1 MERVRCVNLSSIT
14 SRPYLLLTVSCVRTH
29 THTHT
34 HTHTSRC
41 VVSDVCAGA
50 GVRHVP
56 IVSEC
61 KCMSGCYRLPHY
73 QEVTVYRTSL
83 SDEQEEGEGEREGEE
98 EGEEEREGEGEGERE
113 GEGKEGE
120 SEGEREEGEEERK
133 RRREGVREE
142 EGEGEEG
149 RGRAVGQGESD
160 SHEIIDMADVLDP
173 VLNLN
178 SSVSRESL
186 VRGIL
191 GGLEL

>member
-1 MERVRCVNLSSIT
+1 MCEPIKYNLKTISAPDGQS
-14 SRPYLLLTVSCVRTH
+14 
-29 THTHT
+29 HTHT

-73 QEVTVYRTSL
+73 QEVAVYRASL
-83 SDEQEEGEGEREGEE
+83 SDEQEEQEEGEREGEG
-98 EGEEEREGEGEGERE
+98 EGEEEREGEKEGE

-120 SEGEREEGEEERK
+120 SEGEREEGE
-133 RRREGVREE
+133 REGEEETEE

-149 RGRAVGQGESD
+149 SGRAVGQGELD
-160 SHEIIDMADVLDP
+160 SHEIIDIGRCAGSCP
-173 VLNLN
+173 QP
-178 SSVSRESL
+178 EQQC
-186 VRGIL
+186 IP
-191 GGLEL
+191 